1 MSSRVPCLLVLLLA
15 ACTGTATS
23 DDTDVPASGE
33 TDGGG
38 STDTEVD
45 LGPDEDGDGVP
56 RALDCNDLNPLVRP
70 GADEICNGADD
81 DCDEKIDRA
90 DKPFPGGIGPY
101 FKDEDVDGFGGDGE
115 LMQKFGIEIRDS
127 CTFLI
132 SRNRWTDAVAAGRD
146 TQLAL
151 PNRPAEADI
160 IYLPMTRSYLEIKK
174 VDTHDPFYQL
184 GKLYVYKVQCELIQY
199 SGEKFDT
206 GNAEVDS
213 IEDELSL
220 DSEIYGL
227 TLETGGALLL
237 DSLLYDD
244 LDAGRLLQEHTMNI
258 EVQDKQAN
266 NLDIRRLAVD
276 ILDFSEVNPF
286 GEVI

>member
-1 MSSRVPCLLVLLLA
+1 M
-15 ACTGTATS
+15 ATNFYFQS
-23 DDTDVPASGE
+23 
-33 TDGGG
+33 
-38 STDTEVD
+38 
-45 LGPDEDGDGVP
+45 GVP
-56 RALDCNDLNPLVRP
+56 GGRTSEQRLVDQLIQESIKIYGFDILYLPRSEVNYDDLYGEDPLNKYEAAIP
-70 GADEICNGADD
+70 LEAYLNN
-81 DCDEKIDRA
+81 
-90 DKPFPGGIGPY
+90 
-101 FKDEDVDGFGGDGE
+101 VDGFGGDGE

-132 SRNRWTDAVAAGRD
+132 SRNRWHDAVAAGRD

-213 IEDELSL
+213 IEDNLSL

-258 EVQDKQAN
+258 EVQDNQAN